1 MVSGMVQ
8 RYRRTG
14 PSKPARV
21 ALTALL
27 AAGSASCAADEPAAP
42 ARLKACDVLPR
53 SVVEGIIGG
62 PLDEPASAE
71 GATDSLAG
79 RSGCAW
85 SRSDDER
92 AVLVE
97 LVRTA
102 DMAASVRRTGF
113 SASARFAGARTE
125 FPDAEPVDLG
135 DRAIYVEEEAT
146 LHVLVDGS
154 YLTVEVAAQPPS
166 SIPDLATDLGRA
178 AVDRL
183 RGAGKAD

>member
-1 MVSGMVQ
+1 M
-8 RYRRTG
+8 
-14 PSKPARV
+14 
-21 ALTALL
+21 ALTT
-27 AAGSASCAADEPAAP
+27 AGCAADEPAEP
-42 ARLKACDVLPR
+42 DRLTACEVLPAP
-53 SVVEGIIGG
+53 VVERVIGG

-71 GATDSLAG
+71 AATDSLAG

-85 SRSDDER
+85 TRSDDTR

-113 SASARFAGARTE
+113 SASARFGAVRAT
-125 FPDAEPVDLG
+125 FPDAQDVDLG
-135 DRAIYVEEEAT
+135 DRALFVEEEGT

-154 YLTVEVAAQPPS
+154 YLTIEVAARPPS
-166 SIPDLATDLGRA
+166 LIPDLTSDLGRE

-183 RGAGKAD
+183 RRAGRAD